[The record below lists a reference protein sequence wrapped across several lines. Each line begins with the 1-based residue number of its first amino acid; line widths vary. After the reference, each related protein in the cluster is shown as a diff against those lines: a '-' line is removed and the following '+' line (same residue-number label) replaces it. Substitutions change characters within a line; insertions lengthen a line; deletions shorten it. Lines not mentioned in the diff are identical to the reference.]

1 MIKKRSQEKPRK
13 QLWLRNSLTTP
24 NLLEKVFKTKL
35 IRKLTT
41 KSRKELISNPIS
53 LLGPSN
59 TNQGFPNNPNPER
72 EARRVLDSYGGRSH
86 YMENDEEATR

>member
-1 MIKKRSQEKPRK
+1 MLENWYLRK
-13 QLWLRNSLTTP
+13 IP
-24 NLLEKVFKTKL
+24 TKN
-35 IRKLTT
+35 
-41 KSRKELISNPIS
+41 RKELISNPIF

-86 YMENDEEATR
+86 YMENDEEATRWNIYCYIFLVSAKAAPYPTVLYHK